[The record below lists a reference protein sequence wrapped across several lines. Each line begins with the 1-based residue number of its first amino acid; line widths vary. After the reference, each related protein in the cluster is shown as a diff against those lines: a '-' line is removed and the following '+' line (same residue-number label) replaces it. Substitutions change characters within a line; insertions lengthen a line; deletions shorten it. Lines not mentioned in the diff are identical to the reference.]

1 MIQRLLIAA
10 AILVAIQGAVLFIRQ
25 HREPSSI
32 REPAMK
38 IADLPLR
45 MAGWTGKDAPI
56 DPRLSA
62 AIRALSVVDR
72 IYRDDS
78 KATLVLE
85 LAAFAGNEIELP
97 HMPQS
102 CYTNVGFTMK
112 QQKDVQLK
120 RSDGPPR
127 QARIL
132 GFEQENQRIHV
143 LYWYQ
148 LGDASV
154 LDYNGLRRER
164 SRLFGEKTWPPLIKV
179 MIQSSLADPVQAEDQ
194 LVSFAESVLSWTRRL

>member
-1 MIQRLLIAA
+1 MMQRLLIAA
-10 AILVAIQGAVLFIRQ
+10 VALVAIQGVVMLIRWG
-25 HREPSSI
+25 REPTSI

-45 MAGWTGKDAPI
+45 IGGWTGKNAPI

-62 AIRALSVVDR
+62 AIRAHSVVDR
-72 IYRDDS
+72 IYQDDT
-78 KATLVLE
+78 KATLVIE
-85 LAAFAGNEIELP
+85 LAVFSGNEIELP

-102 CYTNVGFTMK
+102 CYSNVGFTMK

-132 GFEQENQRIHV
+132 SFEQENQRIHV
-143 LYWYQ
+143 MYWYQ
-148 LGDASV
+148 LGEANL

-164 SRLFGEKTWPPLIKV
+164 SRLFGEKTWPPLVKV

-194 LVSFAESVLSWTRRL
+194 LVSFGESILSWTRRL